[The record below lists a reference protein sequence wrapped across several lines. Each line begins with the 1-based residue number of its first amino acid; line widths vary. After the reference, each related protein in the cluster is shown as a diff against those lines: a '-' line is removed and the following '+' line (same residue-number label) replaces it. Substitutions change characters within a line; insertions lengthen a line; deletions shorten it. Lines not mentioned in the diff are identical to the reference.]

1 MKYVEQAAVFR
12 CEGESLIG
20 VLAKPETPARVGII
34 VIVGGPQYR
43 VGSHRQFVL
52 LSRTFAKEGYAV
64 LRFDYRGMGDSGGS
78 IRSFDSVGADVASA
92 IGELQLRIP
101 SIQNVVLWGLCD
113 GASASLLYWQQTNDP
128 RVKGLCLLNPW
139 IRSETS
145 LARTQVRHYYFDRFV
160 QREFWQKLLT
170 GRIAFSS
177 LRGFARQV
185 ILALSSS
192 PLTGENP
199 RTFQQKMAIA
209 CNSFQGSV
217 LLLLSSEDYTAKE
230 FSDYVRGDAIWLSAL
245 SLPRRIRHVL
255 KGADHTFSNAESR
268 ARVAKLTLNWLDF
281 EINQLENQ
289 DVSGI

>member
-1 MKYVEQAAVFR
+1 MKYIEQATVFR
-12 CEGESLIG
+12 CESELLIG
-20 VLAKPETPARVGII
+20 ILAKPEVPAQIGII

-52 LSRTFAKEGYAV
+52 LSRMLAKEGYAV
-64 LRFDYRGMGDSGGS
+64 LRFDYRGMGDSGGPMH
-78 IRSFDSVGADVASA
+78 SFDSVSADVASA

-113 GASASLLYWQQTNDP
+113 GASASLLYLQQTNDP

-177 LRGFARQV
+177 LRSFARQV
-185 ILALSSS
+185 SLALSSS
-192 PLTGENP
+192 PLTDESP
-199 RTFQQKMAIA
+199 QTFQQKMAIA
-209 CNSFQGSV
+209 CNRFQGSV

-230 FSDYVRGDAIWLSAL
+230 FTDHVKDDALWLNAL
-245 SLPRRIRHVL
+245 SLPRRTRHVL
-255 KGADHTFSNAESR
+255 KGADHTFSNVESR
-268 ARVAKLTLNWLDF
+268 ANVAKLTLNWLDL
-281 EINQLENQ
+281 EINQLEKQ
-289 DVSGI
+289 DVPGI